1 MKTQQAYLS
10 LGQMTLNCLTS
21 QREYKLVNQK
31 RNSLLVSLVQ
41 PKRLKNTSQIAEL
54 DDIPKKQRRK
64 SFQEGNS
71 GQKLLRLNCLYPI
84 SICLQHIS
92 QKPKIDTTINKIILR
107 KAVKRASVILSTV
120 KYWKD
125 HSYLKIDVPT
135 MFKSIHQRNSY
146 VSDRNEMTNRSKQ
159 RSGQHP
165 VLLNQFRIR
174 NNERLIQYSLDKA
187 AKKAKSASDHLPNY
201 NLLSYSSRH
210 SIPNAHI
217 IVKQ

>member
-10 LGQMTLNCLTS
+10 LGQMALNCLMS

-41 PKRLKNTSQIAEL
+41 PKRLRNTSQIAEL

-64 SFQEGNS
+64 SFQEGKS
-71 GQKLLRLNCLYPI
+71 CQKLLRLNCLYPI
-84 SICLQHIS
+84 NNCLYHIS
-92 QKPKIDTTINKIILR
+92 QKPKIDNRIVLR

-125 HSYLKIDVPT
+125 RSQLKIEVPT
-135 MFKSIHQRNSY
+135 MFKSMHQRNSY
-146 VSDRNEMTNRSKQ
+146 ASERNAITNRSTK
-159 RSGQHP
+159 RNDQHP

-174 NNERLIQYSLDKA
+174 NNEKLIQYSLDKT
-187 AKKAKSASDHLPNY
+187 AKKAKSASHHLPNY
-201 NLLSYSSRH
+201 NLLSYSSRY
-210 SIPNAHI
+210 SIQNVHI
-217 IVKQ
+217 RIKQ